1 MAADGPH
8 GSSEVRSAR
17 VRRASVVL
25 SHAASA
31 PQAIHLFL
39 HPVRV
44 ALLCAPPRR
53 FAATHRA
60 FCLAFHPSP
69 SFTGR
74 HDNLVAPIS
83 HACGAGLAEQLLSH
97 SCHYCSSRRAIHRSA
112 FFVTG
117 DAVCTRTRLRSPS
130 GRSSHLPVRGHSH
143 SWPLR
148 SAGLSPAARARRRAA
163 AASALPA
170 ATKRQAENRPVSQR
184 ADKPRR

>member
-1 MAADGPH
+1 MAHLRCAPL
-8 GSSEVRSAR
+8 
-17 VRRASVVL
+17 ASVAHL
-25 SHAASA
+25 LAWHTPPA
-31 PQAIHLFL
+31 PSSNKKS
-39 HPVRV
+39 PPSVRV

-60 FCLAFHPSP
+60 FCLALPPP

-97 SCHYCSSRRAIHRSA
+97 SCHYCSSRRAILRSA